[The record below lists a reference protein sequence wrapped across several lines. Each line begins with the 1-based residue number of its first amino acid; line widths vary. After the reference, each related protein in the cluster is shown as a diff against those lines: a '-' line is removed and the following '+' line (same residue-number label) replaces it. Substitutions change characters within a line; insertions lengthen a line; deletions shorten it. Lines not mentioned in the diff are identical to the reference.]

1 MRPARYLAYGLVLSL
16 AASAAEGV
24 VRVVVIGGKKVI
36 TNDGIGEPAAGGE
49 RLSGGWSAARV
60 AAPSRFDDLI
70 AAAAREHA
78 LDPRLVKS
86 VMLFE
91 SGFNPKAVS
100 RKGAR
105 GLMQLMPRT
114 AAQHGVRNVHDP
126 AQNVEAGA
134 RHLSYLL
141 DLYRGNLEKT
151 LAAYN
156 AGEAAV
162 ERYGGVP
169 PYEETRGYVSNIL
182 GAYNGRSDM
191 QGRFGRSSAPAFRS
205 SKGRPVRVV
214 RDANDRVLLT
224 TGKTPAQVAP
234 ASRRL
239 G

>member
-1 MRPARYLAYGLVLSL
+1 MRFEKLLAYGLVLSL
-16 AASAAEGV
+16 AASAAQGV
-24 VRVVVIGGKKVI
+24 VRVVVKDGKKI
-36 TNDGIGEPAAGGE
+36 IYNDGIAEESAGAE
-49 RLSGGWSAARV
+49 RVFSGWSAARV

-70 AAAAREHA
+70 AAAAQQHA
-78 LDPRLVKS
+78 LDPKLLKS

-105 GLMQLMPRT
+105 GLMQLMPKT
-114 AAQHGVRNVHDP
+114 AAQHGVRDVHDP
-126 AQNVEAGA
+126 GQNVQAGA

-141 DLYRGNLEKT
+141 DLYRGDLEKT

-169 PYEETRGYVSNIL
+169 PYDETRDYVRNIL
-182 GAYNGRSDM
+182 DAYSGRADLK
-191 QGRFGRSSAPAFRS
+191 GGFGRPAARTFRSPAPARS
-205 SKGRPVRVV
+205 VRVV

-224 TGKTPAQVAP
+224 TGPTPAPP
-234 ASRRL
+234 ARRL
-239 G
+239 S